1 MSNNNVA
8 VISLMAKF
16 DEKSVEQA
24 AKKLGKTTEEA
35 LSDIG
40 QDKFGENIVNEF
52 NKAMDIIKKKLKG
65 VNLSSYTNNVLDSLF
80 SKKDI
85 EEKTK
90 DLQNFISNITNL
102 SKSLSGLGNS
112 ALNSMSTKQL
122 DSIISKQKKVLE
134 KEEEIAKKRKELEST
149 ARNIGNKSRNSS
161 TISKNY
167 LQSNYEQSYK
177 SLEKLFST
185 EKGFTSEQQKSIK
198 YLSEMLTLYSD
209 MGKVEPGKGTSES
222 IKYASDL
229 LTVVKEINKVSKD
242 IDLFT
247 NGKASKFV
255 NKNFDSTKKVNEYNP
270 KLAQQDFV
278 KAGLSTLN
286 AQKAKLEKDLTEYIS
301 KSIEKNLEKITNNA
315 EQSIDKANQKAEKL
329 KNTIDELH
337 SSTGNKPIIGKI
349 VDDSQV
355 KSLEEIEDRL
365 LDLQDKYLEV
375 DKNGYAVNDLDTKE
389 LKEFIDLYNEY
400 NSLLPKDNKFESDL
414 PDTYKSIIDSD
425 DELKKYADNVQ
436 KINKEKQK
444 LAETEVKSNTE
455 TNTSKYTEDL
465 KDQQQQ
471 IEKTEQAQKDLQET
485 QKATSDTIINVDT
498 AQALSNIKAVK
509 ESLESLPSEKN
520 IKISVNNTDYSS
532 VPLLS
537 NEEGKTVNMFRGVKN
552 AWSGLVNDKGIG
564 FFTDK
569 LELAVDYAD
578 ELAKDG
584 KVIQANLSLHN
595 PLEVE
600 GNGARWD
607 QIDFEGVKQ
616 KTDDIIEKA
625 KQLGY
630 DGVIFK
636 NIRDGFT
643 DAESDLSNVVAVFDA
658 MSVKNE
664 QVIGT
669 VKAGTGELTKI
680 ESTANS
686 MTDAVVESQ
695 EKVQSE
701 LKETQVQAE
710 NTAKAVKDITS
721 APQESNISS
730 ENSIVESQN
739 KIQEEL
745 KETQVEVE
753 KTTSKYQ
760 GLLNA
765 AQEKIKNDSFGYYSN
780 DIGYEALTDFQWVE
794 SAKRA
799 NFVEPFEENY
809 EKLSNSIDKIES
821 DFRQS
826 VISFDEAIDQ
836 LVEAYKKYDSATNTH
851 VADFD
856 FLNNK
861 QSNLNETILD
871 TATAYEKMTEA
882 EKEARKSAI
891 QAAVNSIPQAE
902 NTARYVHWGNTDQS
916 KSILSNPNGMSTGDY
931 GLISS
936 FADCLGEAE
945 TSMEAIYKYWDSL
958 HAEGFDK
965 GSALVIDIPLDEVK
979 EFERGLKDNI
989 PQEYIKG
996 FVDTESNAITLNTIL
1011 QNGLKETAEQAEKTA
1026 QSVQDI
1032 SKTQIKDVSS
1042 NISSRNSIIE
1052 DQNKIQE
1059 EIKETRE
1066 SLHLLSDEY
1075 GNLIYANRG
1084 VNHTIGAGL
1093 NSNRYHGGTFW
1104 TISKELAA
1112 NYGSKIEVANLSM
1125 NKPFEID
1132 NKGYNWDEIEL
1143 YYNQLEELKKY
1154 VEKVKS
1160 KTEEIQIAISNI
1172 ADPEEDFKLPTFDI
1186 DNEGNILSFGEN
1198 SIEYIDSI
1206 EKLRDALWG
1215 CVDLGDP
1222 KIQQSITNL
1231 YDCLQTYARMN
1242 QLLNKGEL
1250 NTNEVVEIAKNL
1262 GYDGVIFKNIMDGS
1276 DEVTD
1281 IFVTLE
1287 QNQVHYVETLD
1298 NIAIKEELAKS
1309 KAEKIANSRKE
1320 LYNNLKNLS
1329 NSDLNTIISDFQIG
1343 VVPNIWEEFLS
1354 TQDFNDSFDN
1364 IKANLLKYV
1373 SDLKSEFSENL
1384 SKIDSP
1390 MKDVFQGEAE
1400 KSGMDAIAS
1409 ATEEAVQSKKDF
1421 ATANEGVQSS
1431 IDGSKSPLQLE
1442 AELMEQV
1449 AKSAREAADAKKEF
1463 IEANKQVKDSDDG
1476 SNSENKQKDKY
1487 AKNNKVS
1494 EENFLNDSNKYSSI
1508 VDKQLNNS
1516 NYAILGKTVNTEL
1529 INGLIKV
1536 TAKIKDADGVWKS
1549 FSAKVDADGNI
1560 FEQRFKTITKNVD
1573 KLETELKKTKDSEKF
1588 SFDEKGNQKY
1598 WDGRFKE
1605 TVSSIGKCNDELAR
1619 MNQYYKDI
1627 EKEQENL
1634 NSQFSKMYEGVTK
1647 YNNQFAELSK
1657 RKTSDSSDDFINN
1670 LNTYQIAL
1678 NQYLTELDRLHNNP
1692 DLINEENISNLK
1704 KLKNEVDNCSNAF
1717 KGLNKGA
1724 SEISRDKLI
1733 VRIADYM
1740 DKNTAMT
1747 KKFKTQLE
1755 GLIAELKSMGANADV
1770 SNIADQFFKVQ
1781 QEIKAAGQEGKKF
1794 WDIILEK
1801 AKYGLAAQIGM
1812 YFGFNDIVRYAQQA
1826 ISTIVDLDDALLDLK
1841 KTTSMSSTELNNF
1854 YYSANDVAKQMGVT
1868 TKSIIEQASA
1878 WSRLGYSSN
1887 EQATEMAK
1895 LSSKFASISPGMD
1908 TDQAQ
1913 EGMVSIMKAW
1923 QINPEDVEKEILDPI
1938 NQLGNKFAESN
1949 DDIVEGMKRSAAALA
1964 AVGTDYKDAYSLFTG
1979 VQEVLQNSEVAGR
1992 ALRSISMRI
2001 RGYDENSEDG
2011 FEQTDDELK
2020 NITGDLIDLTKTAQ
2034 HAQGVSIFKEG
2045 STTEFKSLVD
2055 YFGEIHDIWNEM
2067 SQKQQNDFL
2076 QKAFGK
2082 TQAQSGA
2089 ALIQNYDAVKE
2100 ALAEID
2106 KSADSAD
2113 KEMSTVE
2120 QTLSYKINA
2129 LKETWVGCAQQIL
2142 DRGDLGIAISGL
2154 NGVSK
2159 VITGLIDNVGLLK
2172 TAAMGVAAAFSFK
2185 NVGRDKMYSLSF

>member
-85 EEKTK
+85 QEKTK

-167 LQSNYEQSYK
+167 LQSDYEQSYK

-209 MGKVEPGKGTSES
+209 MEKIEPGKGTSES

-242 IDLFT
+242 IDSFT

-255 NKNFDSTKKVNEYNP
+255 NKNFNSTKKVNEYNP
-270 KLAQQDFV
+270 KIAQQDFV

-337 SSTGNKPIIGKI
+337 SSTGNKPIITKI

-389 LKEFIDLYNEY
+389 LKEFIRLYNQY
-400 NSLLPKDNKFESDL
+400 ISMLPKDNKFESDL

-444 LAETEVKSNTE
+444 LAETEVKSNAE

-465 KDQQQQ
+465 KEQQQQ
-471 IEKTEQAQKDLQET
+471 IEKTAQAEKDLQET
-485 QKATSDTIINVDT
+485 QKAMSDTIINVDT
-498 AQALSNIKAVK
+498 AQALSNINAVK

-537 NEEGKTVNMFRGVKN
+537 NEEGKTVDMFRGVKN

-686 MTDAVVESQ
+686 MADAIVESQ
-695 EKVQSE
+695 EKVQLE

-710 NTAKAVKDITS
+710 ETAKAVKDITS

-730 ENSIVESQN
+730 GTKDAFPTQTFDNEMQQNLVMLENYKNTIKEIDKLKLEPDTEETKN
-739 KIQEEL
+739 KIEELNKLADYFISQITVIRGENGHDVSPSMMKFSGLWNEQLKKYPSEKANELYQLASDKSGFQVNSVIKEFSGIESEITNIEAKSEGLRKSLTQAMQDSTSYVKNLRYSLTTIASSEEEL
-745 KETQVEVE
+745 KTE
-753 KTTSKYQ
+753 KNPK
-760 GLLNA
+760 
-765 AQEKIKNDSFGYYSN
+765 
-780 DIGYEALTDFQWVE
+780 W
-794 SAKRA
+794 
-799 NFVEPFEENY
+799 
-809 EKLSNSIDKIES
+809 IES
-821 DFRQS
+821 
-826 VISFDEAIDQ
+826 
-836 LVEAYKKYDSATNTH
+836 
-851 VADFD
+851 
-856 FLNNK
+856 LNK
-861 QSNLNETILD
+861 
-871 TATAYEKMTEA
+871 
-882 EKEARKSAI
+882 
-891 QAAVNSIPQAE
+891 
-902 NTARYVHWGNTDQS
+902 
-916 KSILSNPNGMSTGDY
+916 
-931 GLISS
+931 
-936 FADCLGEAE
+936 
-945 TSMEAIYKYWDSL
+945 
-958 HAEGFDK
+958 
-965 GSALVIDIPLDEVK
+965 
-979 EFERGLKDNI
+979 
-989 PQEYIKG
+989 
-996 FVDTESNAITLNTIL
+996 
-1011 QNGLKETAEQAEKTA
+1011 
-1026 QSVQDI
+1026 
-1032 SKTQIKDVSS
+1032 
-1042 NISSRNSIIE
+1042 
-1052 DQNKIQE
+1052 
-1059 EIKETRE
+1059 
-1066 SLHLLSDEY
+1066 
-1075 GNLIYANRG
+1075 
-1084 VNHTIGAGL
+1084 
-1093 NSNRYHGGTFW
+1093 
-1104 TISKELAA
+1104 
-1112 NYGSKIEVANLSM
+1112 
-1125 NKPFEID
+1125 
-1132 NKGYNWDEIEL
+1132 
-1143 YYNQLEELKKY
+1143 
-1154 VEKVKS
+1154 
-1160 KTEEIQIAISNI
+1160 
-1172 ADPEEDFKLPTFDI
+1172 DI
-1186 DNEGNILSFGEN
+1186 DNAISKFPVLEE
-1198 SIEYIDSI
+1198 
-1206 EKLRDALWG
+1206 
-1215 CVDLGDP
+1215 
-1222 KIQQSITNL
+1222 
-1231 YDCLQTYARMN
+1231 
-1242 QLLNKGEL
+1242 
-1250 NTNEVVEIAKNL
+1250 
-1262 GYDGVIFKNIMDGS
+1262 FKNKFSNEGQALDFIKS
-1276 DEVTD
+1276 DSWND
-1281 IFVTLE
+1281 
-1287 QNQVHYVETLD
+1287 
-1298 NIAIKEELAKS
+1298 
-1309 KAEKIANSRKE
+1309 
-1320 LYNNLKNLS
+1320 
-1329 NSDLNTIISDFQIG
+1329 
-1343 VVPNIWEEFLS
+1343 FLS
-1354 TQDFNDSFDN
+1354 TLPQAKEYLQSIGYNFEKINSKN
-1364 IKANLLKYV
+1364 SSTNT
-1373 SDLKSEFSENL
+1373 KSETEGMEQVE
-1384 SKIDSP
+1384 KAT
-1390 MKDVFQGEAE
+1390 KEA
-1400 KSGMDAIAS
+1400 AQA
-1409 ATEEAVQSKKDF
+1409 KKDF

-1431 IDGSKSPLQLE
+1431 IDGSENPLKLE

-1463 IEANKQVKDSDDG
+1463 AKANKQVKDSANG

-1487 AKNNKVS
+1487 AKHNKVS

-1536 TAKIKDADGVWKS
+1536 TAKIKDVDGVWKS

-1573 KLETELKKTKDSEKF
+1573 KLETELEKTNNSEKF

-1605 TVSSIGKCNDELAR
+1605 TISSIGKCNDELAR

-1634 NSQFSKMYEGVTK
+1634 NSQFSKMYEGITK
-1647 YNNQFAELSK
+1647 YNNQFAELGK

-1678 NQYLTELDRLHNNP
+1678 NQYSTELDRLHNNP

-1747 KKFKTQLE
+1747 KNFKTQLE

-1781 QEIKAAGQEGKKF
+1781 QEIKAAGQEGKRF
-1794 WDIILEK
+1794 WDIIAEK

-1812 YFGFNDIVRYAQQA
+1812 YFGFNDIINVIRQA
-1826 ISTIVDLDDALLDLK
+1826 ASTV
-1841 KTTSMSSTELNNF
+1841 TELNTQITEL
-1854 YYSANDVAKQMGVT
+1854 AKV
-1868 TKSIIEQASA
+1868 SEQSSSQIYADFDSYA
-1878 WSRLGYSSN
+1878 DIAKEVRGTISDTIAATADWSKNGYSIPDAKKLAEVSQLYKNVGDGIDINTAN
-1887 EQATEMAK
+1887 ES
-1895 LSSKFASISPGMD
+1895 LISTLKGFQLEA
-1908 TDQAQ
+1908 DQA
-1913 EGMVSIMKAW
+1913 EHIVDVFNEVSNNEAISSGGIGEAL
-1923 QINPEDVEKEILDPI
+1923 Q
-1938 NQLGNKFAESN
+1938 
-1949 DDIVEGMKRSAAALA
+1949 RSAASFNAASTSLEKSVSLVTATNSVLQNPEKVGNMWRTVSARLRGSETELKEMGEDTDGLVTSTSKLQALVKGITGFDIMKDKDTYKDIYDIVLGIGEKWQDLSDIDRASLLEALAGKQQSNALA
-1964 AVGTDYKDAYSLFTG
+1964 AALSNIDILKKSYEEATNAEGSARKENEEYSKSIQASIDLAKAKLEELANDTLNSNFLKGAIDAGGKLI
-1979 VQEVLQNSEVAGR
+1979 EVL
-1992 ALRSISMRI
+1992 
-2001 RGYDENSEDG
+2001 DG
-2011 FEQTDDELK
+2011 
-2020 NITGDLIDLTKTAQ
+2020 I
-2034 HAQGVSIFKEG
+2034 V
-2045 STTEFKSLVD
+2045 KSGNAIPTL
-2055 YFGEIHDIWNEM
+2055 
-2067 SQKQQNDFL
+2067 L
-2076 QKAFGK
+2076 
-2082 TQAQSGA
+2082 A
-2089 ALIQNYDAVKE
+2089 AI
-2100 ALAEID
+2100 
-2106 KSADSAD
+2106 
-2113 KEMSTVE
+2113 
-2120 QTLSYKINA
+2120 
-2129 LKETWVGCAQQIL
+2129 G
-2142 DRGDLGIAISGL
+2142 
-2154 NGVSK
+2154 
-2159 VITGLIDNVGLLK
+2159 TGL
-2172 TAAMGVAAAFSFK
+2172 SFK
-2185 NVGRDKMYSLSF
+2185 NIGKCYVSA

>member
-161 TISKNY
+161 AISKNY
-167 LQSNYEQSYK
+167 LQSDYEQSYK

-209 MGKVEPGKGTSES
+209 MEKIELGKGTSES

-242 IDLFT
+242 IDSFT

-337 SSTGNKPIIGKI
+337 SSAGNKPIITKI

-389 LKEFIDLYNEY
+389 LKEFIRLYNQY
-400 NSLLPKDNKFESDL
+400 ISMLPKDNKFESDL

-444 LAETEVKSNTE
+444 LAETTEVKSNTE

-465 KDQQQQ
+465 KEQQQQ

-485 QKATSDTIINVDT
+485 QKVTSDTIINVDT
-498 AQALSNIKAVK
+498 AQALSNINAVK

-537 NEEGKTVNMFRGVKN
+537 NEEGKTVNVFRGVKN

-686 MTDAVVESQ
+686 MTDVVVESQ

-710 NTAKAVKDITS
+710 ETAKAIKEASS

-730 ENSIVESQN
+730 
-739 KIQEEL
+739 
-745 KETQVEVE
+745 
-753 KTTSKYQ
+753 
-760 GLLNA
+760 G
-765 AQEKIKNDSFGYYSN
+765 
-780 DIGYEALTDFQWVE
+780 
-794 SAKRA
+794 
-799 NFVEPFEENY
+799 
-809 EKLSNSIDKIES
+809 
-821 DFRQS
+821 
-826 VISFDEAIDQ
+826 
-836 LVEAYKKYDSATNTH
+836 
-851 VADFD
+851 
-856 FLNNK
+856 
-861 QSNLNETILD
+861 
-871 TATAYEKMTEA
+871 
-882 EKEARKSAI
+882 
-891 QAAVNSIPQAE
+891 
-902 NTARYVHWGNTDQS
+902 
-916 KSILSNPNGMSTGDY
+916 
-931 GLISS
+931 
-936 FADCLGEAE
+936 
-945 TSMEAIYKYWDSL
+945 
-958 HAEGFDK
+958 
-965 GSALVIDIPLDEVK
+965 
-979 EFERGLKDNI
+979 
-989 PQEYIKG
+989 
-996 FVDTESNAITLNTIL
+996 
-1011 QNGLKETAEQAEKTA
+1011 
-1026 QSVQDI
+1026 
-1032 SKTQIKDVSS
+1032 
-1042 NISSRNSIIE
+1042 
-1052 DQNKIQE
+1052 
-1059 EIKETRE
+1059 
-1066 SLHLLSDEY
+1066 
-1075 GNLIYANRG
+1075 
-1084 VNHTIGAGL
+1084 
-1093 NSNRYHGGTFW
+1093 
-1104 TISKELAA
+1104 
-1112 NYGSKIEVANLSM
+1112 
-1125 NKPFEID
+1125 
-1132 NKGYNWDEIEL
+1132 
-1143 YYNQLEELKKY
+1143 
-1154 VEKVKS
+1154 
-1160 KTEEIQIAISNI
+1160 
-1172 ADPEEDFKLPTFDI
+1172 
-1186 DNEGNILSFGEN
+1186 
-1198 SIEYIDSI
+1198 
-1206 EKLRDALWG
+1206 
-1215 CVDLGDP
+1215 
-1222 KIQQSITNL
+1222 
-1231 YDCLQTYARMN
+1231 
-1242 QLLNKGEL
+1242 
-1250 NTNEVVEIAKNL
+1250 
-1262 GYDGVIFKNIMDGS
+1262 
-1276 DEVTD
+1276 
-1281 IFVTLE
+1281 
-1287 QNQVHYVETLD
+1287 
-1298 NIAIKEELAKS
+1298 
-1309 KAEKIANSRKE
+1309 
-1320 LYNNLKNLS
+1320 
-1329 NSDLNTIISDFQIG
+1329 
-1343 VVPNIWEEFLS
+1343 
-1354 TQDFNDSFDN
+1354 
-1364 IKANLLKYV
+1364 
-1373 SDLKSEFSENL
+1373 
-1384 SKIDSP
+1384 
-1390 MKDVFQGEAE
+1390 MKDAFPSTDTKPETE
-1400 KSGMDAIAS
+1400 GMEQVKK
-1409 ATEEAVQSKKDF
+1409 ATEEAVQAKKDF
-1421 ATANEGVQSS
+1421 VTANEDVQSS
-1431 IDGSKSPLQLE
+1431 IDGSENPLKLE
-1442 AELMEQV
+1442 AELMEQI

-1463 IEANKQVKDSDDG
+1463 VKANKQVKDSANG
-1476 SNSENKQKDKY
+1476 SNNDLVGGHSENAEPSGVKKYKKKGYKAHDTGKHDNEKKVSNKNELGKALKDLQSEIIASIDESTSFVKEVTDFYDSQDNLVKTQMKVGDKNGNMRTYTTSYSMDKDGGATAWTSHIETQKYQDQNKIIQEQIKNLQKLSAEKQKTAESERKSTVNQASKDQLEAWKQIQRIRKEIASTSNAKLIEQLEQEKKTY
-1487 AKNNKVS
+1487 QEQYLTSTKILKNNS
-1494 EENFLNDSNKYSSI
+1494 DLY
-1508 VDKQLNNS
+1508 NS
-1516 NYAILGKTVNTEL
+1516 
-1529 INGLIKV
+1529 
-1536 TAKIKDADGVWKS
+1536 
-1549 FSAKVDADGNI
+1549 
-1560 FEQRFKTITKNVD
+1560 EQRLN
-1573 KLETELKKTKDSEKF
+1573 ELKKISLETTEKINKLQIKNT
-1588 SFDEKGNQKY
+1588 EKK
-1598 WDGRFKE
+1598 
-1605 TVSSIGKCNDELAR
+1605 
-1619 MNQYYKDI
+1619 
-1627 EKEQENL
+1627 QENL
-1634 NSQFSKMYEGVTK
+1634 NSQFSKMYEGITK
-1647 YNNQFAELSK
+1647 YNNQFTEFSK
-1657 RKTSDSSDDFINN
+1657 RKTSDSSDDFTNN
-1670 LNTYQIAL
+1670 LNAYQIAL
-1678 NQYLTELDRLHNNP
+1678 SQYSTELDRLHNNP
-1692 DLINEENISNLK
+1692 DLVNEKNISNLK
-1704 KLKNEVDNCSNAF
+1704 KLKNEVDNCSDAF

-1747 KKFKTQLE
+1747 KNFKTQLE
-1755 GLIAELKSMGANADV
+1755 GLIAELKSMGANADI

-1794 WDIILEK
+1794 WDIIAEK

-2055 YFGEIHDIWNEM
+2055 YFGEIHDIWDEM

-2082 TQAQSGA
+2082 TQAQAGA

-2100 ALAEID
+2100 ALTEID
-2106 KSADSAD
+2106 ESAGSAD

-2172 TAAMGVAAAFSFK
+2172 TVAMGVAAALSFK
-2185 NVGRDKMYSLSF
+2185 NVGGNKMHFPMNILDNIHNLLWIQRFRVCYP